1 MLAIVRER
9 AGLAWI
15 EPMKPSLGMPADESG
30 WAAELKWDGVRTGVA
45 TDGSRTVLRSS
56 TGRDVTAQ
64 YPELADLGR
73 HLAVSA
79 VLDGEVV
86 VFDGDRPSFQR
97 VLQRLNVDTPNEQT
111 VSVNPVVL
119 IVFDLLVLDGLSLL
133 ELPYRTRRHVLEDL
147 MCDGAA
153 WRVPP
158 VAEEGSAELLDL
170 ALARD
175 YEGIMLKRLDSPYR
189 PGARSADWRKVKIR
203 QRQEFVVGGWVPGR
217 RSLEHQIGSLVLGVW
232 DGDDLVVAGR
242 AGSGLTDD
250 IRSQL
255 MARFV
260 ERDTSPFVD
269 VPAFDRPARW
279 VAPEVIV
286 EAEYSEW
293 RAGGHLRFPVFVG
306 IRDDKDPRDVIREIP
321 PRG

>member
-1 MLAIVRER
+1 MLAIVREQ
-9 AGLAWI
+9 AGLGWI
-15 EPMKPSLGMPADESG
+15 EPMKPSVGMPADESG
-30 WAAELKWDGVRTGVA
+30 WVAELKWDGVRTGVA

-56 TGRDVTAQ
+56 NGRDVTAQ

-73 HLAVSA
+73 KLAVPA

-86 VFDGDRPSFQR
+86 VFDGDRPAFQR
-97 VLQRLNVDTPNEQT
+97 VLERLNVATPSERT
-111 VSVNPVVL
+111 VSANPAVF
-119 IVFDLLVLDGLSLL
+119 IAFDLLVLDGRSLL
-133 ELPYRTRRHVLEDL
+133 DLPYRTRRHVLEDL

-158 VAEEGSAELLDL
+158 AVEEGSAALLDL

-203 QRQEFVVGGWVPGR
+203 QRQEFVVGGWVAGR
-217 RSLEHQIGSLVLGVW
+217 RSLEQQIGSLILGVW
-232 DGDDLVVAGR
+232 DGDDLVMAGR

-250 IRSQL
+250 IRNQL

-260 ERDTSPFVD
+260 ERDTSPFLE
-269 VPAFDRPARW
+269 VPSFDRPTTW
-279 VAPEVIV
+279 VRPEVIV
-286 EAEYSEW
+286 EAEYDEW
-293 RAGGHLRFPVFVG
+293 RADGRLRSPVFVG

-321 PRG
+321 PPG